1 MSPASP
7 SPPALLSSAYIL
19 LRPATRARLA
29 APRIRLTIA
38 APEEDDFDEN
48 GSRSF
53 RERRSCPSL
62 CLAYTQSPLNVPN
75 CCYYNPCCLR
85 DHEAEVSARSYS
97 ALHHPVVIVPQD
109 TCIGGPGGGEE
120 TLSVTGTVG
129 YVPIGVYAPSAPPPS
144 VSEALCGCGCTNKQ

>member
-1 MSPASP
+1 MSPASS
-7 SPPALLSSAYIL
+7 SPPSLLSSAYIL

-48 GSRSF
+48 
-53 RERRSCPSL
+53 
-62 CLAYTQSPLNVPN
+62 
-75 CCYYNPCCLR
+75 
-85 DHEAEVSARSYS
+85 D
-97 ALHHPVVIVPQD
+97 HPVVIVPQD

-129 YVPIGVYAPSAPPPS
+129 YVPIGVYAPSTPPPS
-144 VSEALCGCGCTNKQ
+144 VSEALWGCGCTNKQ